1 MYLGALNEGYFYC
14 EGRNVQM
21 ELTFGMVFI
30 TAALISY
37 TIAVWGEQITKELK
51 PSFVVLFCVG
61 VFCDTT
67 GTLLMT
73 LIDSSPLGFY
83 ETLFHIITGASAIL
97 LMLIHAIWAI
107 KVLTKK
113 DEISAARFHR
123 FSKFVWLFWLIPYL
137 SPMLTGMMG

>member
-1 MYLGALNEGYFYC
+1 MYLGTLCSVTFYYEGK
-14 EGRNVQM
+14 NVQM

-30 TAALISY
+30 TAALVSY

-51 PSFVVLFCVG
+51 PGFVVLFCIG

-67 GTLLMT
+67 GTPLMT
-73 LIDSSPLGFY
+73 LIETSPLGFY
-83 ETLFHIITGASAIL
+83 ETLFHIVTGTSAIL

-107 KVLTKK
+107 KVLVQK
-113 DEISAARFHR
+113 DELSAARFHK
-123 FSKFVWLFWLIPYL
+123 FSKFVWLFWLVPYL

>member
-1 MYLGALNEGYFYC
+1 MYLGALDVGSFNYEGKI
-14 EGRNVQM
+14 VQM

-51 PSFVVLFCVG
+51 PVFVVLFCVG

-73 LIDSSPLGFY
+73 LIETSPLGFY

-107 KVLTKK
+107 KVLVQK
-113 DEISAARFHR
+113 DEVSAARFHK
-123 FSKFVWLFWLIPYL
+123 FSKFVWLFWLVPYL